1 MNKSQFNHLFEQL
14 ESLKDE
20 VEGVE
25 FWSAR
30 DLQNLFQYTQWRNFE
45 KVIQKAAIS
54 VKNSSQNESDHFA
67 EVSKMVEIGSK
78 TKRTLKDYALTRYA
92 CYLIAQNGDPNKEEI
107 AFAQSYF
114 ALQTRKQELVEKRLE
129 EIERLRERDK
139 LTVSE
144 KLLSQLAFEHGVDGK
159 GFGYIRAMG
168 DKAFF
173 GGKTTQE
180 MKNKLSVPKGR
191 PLADYLET
199 PLLTGKELATNI
211 TNYNI
216 KNKNLQG
223 TNQIA
228 DEHSINNDEI
238 RQVLIRRG
246 IVPEE
251 LPAAEDAKK
260 VKRRLES
267 ERKKLLK
274 GKKKK

>member
-1 MNKSQFNHLFEQL
+1 MDKSHFNHLFEQL

-30 DLQNLFQYTQWRNFE
+30 DLQVLFGYAKWQNFE
-45 KVIQKAAIS
+45 LAVKKAAIS
-54 VKNSSQNESDHFA
+54 IENTSESLELHFTG
-67 EVSKMVEIGSK
+67 VSKSYKMPNGG
-78 TKRTLKDYALTRYA
+78 LKNITDYALTRYA

-114 ALQTRKQELVEKRLE
+114 ALQTRKQELVEKRLAE
-129 EIERLRERDK
+129 VERLKERDK
-139 LTVSE
+139 LSISE
-144 KLLSQLAFEHGVDGK
+144 KLFSKLAFERGVNGK
-159 GFGYIRAMG
+159 DFGYIRAMG

-173 GGKTTQE
+173 GGRNTQQ
-180 MKNKLSVPKGR
+180 MKDKLAVPKGR

-216 KNKNLQG
+216 KNKDLQG
-223 TNQIA
+223 TSKIA
-228 DEHSINNDEI
+228 DEHSTNNDEI
-238 RQVLIRRG
+238 RQLLIRRG

-260 VKRRLES
+260 VKRRLDS
-267 ERKKLLK
+267 EQKKLLK
-274 GKKKK
+274 GNKKK

>member
-1 MNKSQFNHLFEQL
+1 MKKSQFSHLFEQL
-14 ESLKDE
+14 ESFKKE

-30 DLQNLFQYTQWRNFE
+30 DLQEIFGYSKWQNFE
-45 KVIQKAAIS
+45 VAVKKAAIS
-54 VKNSSQNESDHFA
+54 AKNTSESIENHFTEA
-67 EVSKMVEIGSK
+67 SK
-78 TKRTLKDYALTRYA
+78 TIAMPKGATKTIRDFLLTRYA
-92 CYLIAQNGDPNKEEI
+92 CYLVAQNGDPNKEEI

-129 EIERLRERDK
+129 EVERLKERGK

-144 KLLSQLAFEHGVDGK
+144 KLLSQLSFQHGVDGK
-159 GFGYIRAMG
+159 GFAFIRAMG

-173 GGKTTQE
+173 GGKNTQE
-180 MKNKLSVPKGR
+180 MKNILAVPDGR
-191 PLADYLET
+191 PLADYLQT

-216 KNKNLQG
+216 KNKDLQG
-223 TNQIA
+223 TDQIA

-246 IVPEE
+246 IIPEE

-260 VKRRLES
+260 VKRRLDTEQ
-267 ERKKLLK
+267 KKLVK
-274 GKKKK
+274 GKNQK

>member
-14 ESLKDE
+14 ENLKDE

-30 DLQNLFQYTQWRNFE
+30 DLQNLFQYTEWRNFE
-45 KVIQKAAIS
+45 RAVKKAITS
-54 VKNSSQNESDHFA
+54 CKNSTESVENHFV
-67 EVSKMVEIGSK
+67 ETNKMVEIGSK